1 MSIGSISSSTTYQV
15 PVTAQAKADDERTE
29 SAAVKAREAATGKD
43 VAAPVQSKSNS
54 TVDIRA

>member
-1 MSIGSISSSTTYQV
+1 MSISSISSVTTYQV

-29 SAAVKAREAATGKD
+29 SASVKAREASSGKD
-43 VAAPVQSKSNS
+43 IAAPVQAQSNK